1 MADTTSPRSSLL
13 LEILKLPAVQMVML
27 AVVSVAIGSV
37 GTVYSQ
43 QVVTQ
48 LSRAWGAVA
57 PTGGGSVGK
66 QGAEPTMRDLHAL
79 VIQAAADAG
88 YCAKHINQVIDRLP
102 NPLRPPQ
109 MPVVSPAKK

>member
-1 MADTTSPRSSLL
+1 MADTAATRSSLL
-13 LEILKLPAVQMVML
+13 LEILKLPAVQMVFL

-57 PTGGGSVGK
+57 PASASAGK
-66 QGAEPTMRDLHAL
+66 VAAQPSMRDLNAL
-79 VIQAAADAG
+79 LVTAAGDAG
-88 YCAKHINQVIDRLP
+88 YCAKQIEAVINRLP